1 MSQVYQDTRVGR
13 VGSSIPISSGVR
25 YTVQEPAFQQDRL
38 LLYKSLFSSKRY
50 NEKLTV
56 KKAQGLTK
64 SQLFIYQKA
73 YIPKC
78 G

>member
-13 VGSSIPISSGVR
+13 VGSSIPVSSGVR

-56 KKAQGLTK
+56 KKSTGFNK
-64 SQLFIYQKA
+64 ESIIYISESL
-73 YIPKC
+73 YT
-78 G
+78 